1 MSPSERQHRFR
12 VILAFALVYVLWGS
26 TYLGIRIAVDDIPP
40 ATLAGVRF
48 LIAGIVM
55 LAVCAV
61 TGRKIALT
69 RRDFMRVGSVGVL
82 LLTGG
87 NVLVCWA
94 EQYVASGLAALI
106 VASVPIWVVVI
117 EALILRHER
126 LSGRGLF
133 GLGLGIA
140 GLLVLLW
147 PRLQTGTLGG
157 RMELI
162 GALALVLASLSWAS
176 GSVSSRRWKL
186 EVDVFVSTAWQ
197 MVIAGAVDLALGFAL
212 GETERIRWTLK
223 GIGATAYLVVA
234 GSWVGHTAYI
244 WLLHHVP
251 TQKVATYAYVN
262 PVVAVFLGWL
272 VLGERVDAYILAG
285 ATVILAA
292 VALVNTS
299 RIVKPALAA
308 PATRPAQPE
317 PAPALSGCEPLAD

>member
-1 MSPSERQHRFR
+1 MSPAERQHRFR
-12 VILAFALVYVLWGS
+12 VILAFGLVYVLWGS
-26 TYLGIRIAVDDIPP
+26 TYLGIRVAVEDIPP

-55 LAVCAV
+55 LAVCAL
-61 TGRKIALT
+61 TGRRIALS
-69 RRDFMRVGSVGVL
+69 RRDFLRVGSVGVL

-133 GLGLGIA
+133 GLALGIA

-147 PRLQTGTLGG
+147 PRLQAGTLGG
-157 RMELI
+157 RMELL
-162 GALALVLASLSWAS
+162 GALALVLASLSWAT

-186 EVDVFVSTAWQ
+186 EIDVFASTAWQ
-197 MVIAGAVDLALGFAL
+197 MVIAGVVDLALGVAL
-212 GETERIRWTLK
+212 GETEHVRWTLR
-223 GIGATAYLVVA
+223 GIGATAYLIVA

-244 WLLHHVP
+244 WLLNHVP

-272 VLGERVDAYILAG
+272 VLNERVDAYIIAG
-285 ATVILAA
+285 ASVILAA

-299 RIVKPALAA
+299 RVVKPAQPA
-308 PATRPAQPE
+308 PVPAQAEPE
-317 PAPALSGCEPLAD
+317 PALSACEPMAD